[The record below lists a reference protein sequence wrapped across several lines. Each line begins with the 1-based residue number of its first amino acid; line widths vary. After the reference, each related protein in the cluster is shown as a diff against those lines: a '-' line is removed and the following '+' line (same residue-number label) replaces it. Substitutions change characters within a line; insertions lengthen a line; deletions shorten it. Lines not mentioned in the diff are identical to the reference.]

1 MSALPVLLGMAGV
14 TYVTRLAGLSL
25 RLRIPAFWLRFL
37 RFVPIA
43 VFAALVVP
51 ALPGERGEVSARLV
65 AAGVSALASWRFRK
79 LWLGLTTGMATY
91 WLLR

>member
-1 MSALPVLLGMAGV
+1 MSALPVILGMAGV
-14 TYVTRLAGLSL
+14 TYASRLVGLWL
-25 RLRIPAFWLRFL
+25 HARVPAFWMRFL

-51 ALPGERGEVSARLV
+51 ALPGERGEATARFL
-65 AAGVSALASWRFRK
+65 AAGLAALASWRFRK
-79 LWLGLTTGMATY
+79 LWLGLATGMTAY